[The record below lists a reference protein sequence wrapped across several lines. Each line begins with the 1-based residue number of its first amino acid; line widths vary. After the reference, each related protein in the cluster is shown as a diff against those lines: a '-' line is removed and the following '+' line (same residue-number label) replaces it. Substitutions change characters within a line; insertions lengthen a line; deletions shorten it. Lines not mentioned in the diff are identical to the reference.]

1 MELRLSVGTPDITSQ
16 IMHSN
21 KESSVWSIAC
31 WCHQLNTLPDKCR
44 LNWWLNCTK
53 KFSMNPIEILEIL
66 AIAVHSFSEMLG
78 LGQTLLRTVQMSA
91 GSRAGAACAGCS
103 QTASRIA
110 RINPILTKQKK
121 NQRKLPSAGHCIV
134 SQWVSLGQAPAQQL
148 SSRSVGKLG
157 LFLCCI
163 ELAEA
168 RA

>member
-1 MELRLSVGTPDITSQ
+1 
-16 IMHSN
+16 
-21 KESSVWSIAC
+21 
-31 WCHQLNTLPDKCR
+31 
-44 LNWWLNCTK
+44 
-53 KFSMNPIEILEIL
+53 MNPIEILEIL

-134 SQWVSLGQAPAQQL
+134 SQ
-148 SSRSVGKLG
+148 
-157 LFLCCI
+157 
-163 ELAEA
+163 
-168 RA
+168 